1 MSEATQ
7 IELFSYFFILIFFY
21 FFFEGEV
28 TRVGVQTRK
37 DWEVNVIEVHDVK
50 FPDNQ

>member
-1 MSEATQ
+1 MSKATQ
-7 IELFSYFFILIFFY
+7 IELFFLFFILFLN
-21 FFFEGEV
+21 FFFEDEV